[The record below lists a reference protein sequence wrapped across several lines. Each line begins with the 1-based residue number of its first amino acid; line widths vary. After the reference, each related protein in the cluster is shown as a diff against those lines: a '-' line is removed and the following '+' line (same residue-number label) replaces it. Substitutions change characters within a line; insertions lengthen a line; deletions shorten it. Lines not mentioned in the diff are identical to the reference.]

1 MNEPIIS
8 PYIIYL
14 LSIVD
19 TLRGISF
26 VITLSMFTALLFA
39 PAWTDGFTE
48 YMKHLKRIFIVLIV
62 SGIFL
67 I

>member
-19 TLRGISF
+19 NIRN
-26 VITLSMFTALLFA
+26 ALFIASLMMMILLVLA

-48 YMKHLKRIFIVLIV
+48 CVKPLKKFWSLL
-62 SGIFL
+62 SYQ
-67 I
+67 